1 MERDGEAVVMSS
13 PSYETE
19 AEIDEV
25 ILRLD
30 LTLIRP
36 DDQVSSR
43 PHSAEPSR
51 SSPSNGTDAG
61 TAAHGDSETTTSAS
75 DTSNLNGD
83 EGAETEK
90 SQTDNNNS
98 SSSSQQDDDKKRS
111 NPLDFIRKL
120 RQTGQLADSHR
131 NGAAT
136 DSASKRKSP
145 EPLKVSLYAC
155 HARRTA

>member
-1 MERDGEAVVMSS
+1 MERDEDAVVTST

-36 DDQVSSR
+36 DDQVSGR
-43 PHSAEPSR
+43 PQSAEPSC

-61 TAAHGDSETTTSAS
+61 TGAHGDGDTTASSSETSS
-75 DTSNLNGD
+75 CNGD
-83 EGAETEK
+83 ERAETEK
-90 SQTDNNNS
+90 TQAENS
-98 SSSSQQDDDKKRS
+98 SSSSSSLQQDDDKKRS
-111 NPLDFIRKL
+111 KPLDFIRKL
-120 RQTGQLADSHR
+120 RQTGQLTDNHHR

-145 EPLKVSLYAC
+145 EPLKVC
-155 HARRTA
+155 HTRRTI